1 MSESDYN
8 SIMET
13 FYLQKNPYNNEHLKR
28 SISQF
33 DKGETVETQID
44 E

>member
-13 FYLQKNPYNNEHLKR
+13 FYLQKNPHNNEHLKR

-33 DKGETVETQID
+33 DKDETVKVQID

>member
-28 SISQF
+28 SIAQF